1 MLFLRFAPIGR
12 HGKQKRKPSHPF
24 GAVLREFREKQDL
37 TQCRVAANSGK
48 RLSQIFQL
56 ESGRGEP
63 EISTVLWFA
72 DAIGV
77 PAEDII
83 HEMLETL
90 RKIESSKKKP
100 EEKSRLEMLITIRGL
115 G

>member
-1 MLFLRFAPIGR
+1 MDN
-12 HGKQKRKPSHPF
+12 KKDRKPHPF
-24 GAVLREFREKQDL
+24 GAVLRDFREKQGL
-37 TQCRVAANSGK
+37 TQYRVAAKSGK

-63 EISTVLWFA
+63 KISTVLWFSEA
-72 DAIGV
+72 VDV

-90 RKIESSKKKP
+90 RRQRT
-100 EEKSRLEMLITIRGL
+100 SRD
-115 G
+115 